1 MKVDGEKIRHLR
13 ESKVLTMHEVC
24 MLAGVSYNTLYRLET
39 GKSEA
44 RQSTIRKIA
53 RVLGIDAATLVVPSK
68 NGGRENT
75 GSMGK
80 PKGTNRKEKGP
91 VTPNEP
97 RPNNPPLAK
106 EDMDA
111 C

>member
-80 PKGTNRKEKGP
+80 PKVTNRK
-91 VTPNEP
+91 
-97 RPNNPPLAK
+97 
-106 EDMDA
+106 
-111 C
+111 